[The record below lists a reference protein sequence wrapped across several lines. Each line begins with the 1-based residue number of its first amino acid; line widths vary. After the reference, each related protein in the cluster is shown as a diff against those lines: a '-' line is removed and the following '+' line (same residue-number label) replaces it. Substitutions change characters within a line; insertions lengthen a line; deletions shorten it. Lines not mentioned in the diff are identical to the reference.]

1 MCVFLRFT
9 TRQPPGQASPKS
21 FPGHPKGG
29 GERKDIHLNL
39 SPELLHKEA
48 SGLLTAG
55 RCLNRHQLR
64 KLYYLAWLL
73 APDSETSGQPKHH
86 TGLGDPCVLVSPQ
99 TLPCSLF
106 LPSHTLARRLRR
118 TVWLG
123 PAVVCPLGIRSSI
136 YPPSLSVSALD

>member
-1 MCVFLRFT
+1 MCVSVRFT
-9 TRQPPGQASPKS
+9 SRQAPGQTSPKS
-21 FPGHPKGG
+21 FPGHLKGG

-48 SGLLTAG
+48 SCLLTAG

-64 KLYYLAWLL
+64 KLCYLTWLL

-86 TGLGDPCVLVSPQ
+86 RAGGTVCAVSPR

-123 PAVVCPLGIRSSI
+123 PAVACPLGMRSST
-136 YPPSLSVSALD
+136 YPPSLSVAALD